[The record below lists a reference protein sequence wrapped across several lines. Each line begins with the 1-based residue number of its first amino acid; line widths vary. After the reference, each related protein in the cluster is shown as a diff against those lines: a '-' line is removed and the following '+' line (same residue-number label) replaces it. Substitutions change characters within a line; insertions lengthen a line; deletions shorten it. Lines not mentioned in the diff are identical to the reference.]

1 MKSKFDKR
9 TSNFIFIVI
18 LFLMCISSIML
29 VKTKVQAKELN
40 DVIQN
45 VKVTNEQGEDQAS
58 FQSWDIIQVHMDWS
72 IPNGSAQEGDT
83 TLIDLPAE
91 LDLVNSLSFD
101 VLDENG
107 SVVATAVADKGSKT
121 VLLTYT
127 DFVETHS
134 NVKGTLQFSTRFDTK
149 MIDEYGT
156 IKLVFPINKT
166 TEVSTEIEVEEA
178 TDDPNEVMN
187 KWSWFSTD
195 SRTLYWEIRV
205 NASGQEFPNAVVTD
219 TFQTNNY
226 QLVPGSIKV
235 TSAEFPDADKGIFD
249 NPVNKIDITDQVT
262 ITYLPNGFTVDFGD
276 MPEGIGYLIAYDT
289 TIDHQPY
296 DQEEFSN
303 LATLESDQITIDSKE
318 SKTQYSDGSG
328 TGTGEV
334 FSIELVKTSEDGE
347 ALAGAE
353 FDVFRDSTNER
364 IGQIVTNTEGLGKIS
379 NLLQEDYTLIETKA
393 PLGFI
398 LDTTPIKVSS
408 ADFKNQ
414 IAFKKVTNK
423 AEPVLGAVRL
433 VKIDQATKEKL
444 SDVIFELQDESG
456 NVIQSELTTDENG
469 ELFVQG
475 LVAGRY
481 QFVETKALKDY
492 ILDGTPISF
501 EISSGQKAPLEI
513 IVENKKE
520 KPPVQP
526 KGSNSDHRL
535 EKMNNNSSKEHS
547 LPKTGESQMS
557 HLFLLGSLCLGVAML
572 ILLNRIKKV

>member
-1 MKSKFDKR
+1 
-9 TSNFIFIVI
+9 
-18 LFLMCISSIML
+18 MCISSIML

-101 VLDENG
+101 VLDEND

-134 NVKGTLQFSTRFDTK
+134 NVKGTLQFLTRFDTK
-149 MIDEYGT
+149 IIDEYGT

-444 SDVIFELQDESG
+444 SGVIFELQDESG